1 MLGTWEKDP
10 QLVGG
15 GVGDMEG
22 RREKKKRLMPGSRL
36 VEGASLPR
44 GSHEEEWLAGPVGV
58 EVGGRG
64 PAPHPVSNPGPWSSC
79 SVLILGVSGHP
90 GQGTAGLQGVTWR
103 PPVNADRRA

>member
-15 GVGDMEG
+15 GVGDMKG

-44 GSHEEEWLAGPVGV
+44 GSHKEEWLVGTVGV

-64 PAPHPVSNPGPWSSC
+64 PAPHPLSPTRALGPHAQFLSWVSQDIQGRG
-79 SVLILGVSGHP
+79 LLVSR
-90 GQGTAGLQGVTWR
+90 V
-103 PPVNADRRA
+103 